1 MRLVWALTFAVESGD
16 KDLGRR
22 LKGRFEPLLTEEGS
36 KLIPRG
42 HNVDSS
48 VFGSV
53 PLELYIETRDKRYL
67 DLGQSIADRQWETLT
82 PEGLT
87 TETRYWIDDMFMIT
101 ALQVQACRAT
111 GDAKY
116 IDRAALEMTMYL
128 DKLQQPNG
136 LFHHAPDVPFG
147 AGNGWVAVGMAET
160 LRSIPANHPRRAQI
174 MASYRKMMETLL
186 HYQAADGAWRQL
198 IDHPESWTET
208 SCTGMFTFA
217 MITGV
222 QNGWL
227 DEKTYGPAARKGWLG
242 LVSYIDANS
251 EVREVCEG
259 TNKKND
265 LQYYLDRKRN
275 TGDLHGQA
283 PILWCAA
290 ALLRK

>member
-1 MRLVWALTFAVESGD
+1 M
-16 KDLGRR
+16 
-22 LKGRFEPLLTEEGS
+22 
-36 KLIPRG
+36 
-42 HNVDSS
+42 
-48 VFGSV
+48 
-53 PLELYIETRDKRYL
+53 ELYIETRDKRYL

-101 ALQVQACRAT
+101 ALQVQAWRAN

-136 LFHHAPDVPFG
+136 LFYHAPDVPFFWG
-147 AGNGWVAVGMAET
+147 RGNGWVAVGMAET

-208 SCTGMFTFA
+208 SCNRH
-217 MITGV
+217 V
-222 QNGWL
+222 QF
-227 DEKTYGPAARKGWLG
+227 RH
-242 LVSYIDANS
+242 VSGS
-251 EVREVCEG
+251 
-259 TNKKND
+259 
-265 LQYYLDRKRN
+265 QKRLA
-275 TGDLHGQA
+275 G
-283 PILWCAA
+283 
-290 ALLRK
+290 